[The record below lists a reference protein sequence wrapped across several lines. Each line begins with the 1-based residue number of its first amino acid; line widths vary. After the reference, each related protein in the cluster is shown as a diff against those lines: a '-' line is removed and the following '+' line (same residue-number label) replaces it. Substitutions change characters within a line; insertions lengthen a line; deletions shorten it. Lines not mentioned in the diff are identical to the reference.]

1 MGGGRLRADGPP
13 TDLSRLTLSVRIDKN
28 SALTPAQALSKF
40 RSKLMA
46 RDNFGVLSGKLFR
59 QQTADVPP
67 EPVVA
72 SQRIAVTNDESSG
85 Q

>member
-1 MGGGRLRADGPP
+1 
-13 TDLSRLTLSVRIDKN
+13 
-28 SALTPAQALSKF
+28 
-40 RSKLMA
+40 MA